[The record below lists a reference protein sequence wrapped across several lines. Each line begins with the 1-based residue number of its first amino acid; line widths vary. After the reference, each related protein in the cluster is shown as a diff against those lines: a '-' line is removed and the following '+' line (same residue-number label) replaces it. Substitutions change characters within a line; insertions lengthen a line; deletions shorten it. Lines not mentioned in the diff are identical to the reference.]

1 MGVMVLTVDQRA
13 SRSGPDLV
21 PGLLDELAAVPTLSA
36 FERTAGDEVQG
47 LLTEPDSVPL
57 ALETLL
63 RQDAWYVGIGVG
75 AIDDPPPT
83 SARAG
88 RGQAYVHARDA
99 VTSAKAS
106 PWHVRVLGEDPATRQ
121 LESALWLWAALLG
134 RRTRKGWEVADL
146 VDGGASYEQAARQL
160 GVSPSAVSQRA
171 LAAGV
176 AEGRRARELVAHLAS
191 ALLSP
196 EPRP

>member
-1 MGVMVLTVDQRA
+1 MDVMVLTVDQRA
-13 SRSGPDLV
+13 SRSGPDRV
-21 PGLLDELAAVPTLSA
+21 PDLLADLAEVPALSA

-47 LLTEPDSVPL
+47 LLTEPASVPL
-57 ALETLL
+57 AVETLL

-75 AIDDPPPT
+75 TIDGPPPT

-88 RGQAYVHARDA
+88 RGQAYLHAREA

-106 PWHVRVLGEDPATRQ
+106 PWHVRVLGEHPATRQ

-146 VDGGASYEQAARQL
+146 VDDGQSYERVARQL

-176 AEGRRARELVAHLAS
+176 VEGRRARELVAHLAS
-191 ALLSP
+191 ELLSR
-196 EPRP
+196 EPGS